1 VSDDAPAVGRGA
13 RFGRLSLPALKRW
26 NLSEKE
32 TAMLAGVLL
41 LTLLVYLRCLAN
53 GFVSDDVLMIVE
65 NKYIAQWSYLWKSL
79 TKDLWWFFKSDR
91 ASPTSLY
98 QPIQN
103 IWLGVA
109 FHLFGTNPVGWHL
122 AKIALHLCVVLL
134 VFRLAQLLSK
144 STGVALLAA
153 LLFGLLPVHVEPV
166 VFATD
171 IPEPLSTA
179 FDLGAMCVFIRRP
192 RDRYWSGILAPLLL
206 CAGAAFTHES
216 AMVFPALIA
225 AYVFLFETDD
235 GNSSPSGTPVRSAPI
250 GARLGE
256 TIKWSAPFFGIALLY
271 LGARALALGTRG
283 ILGFTA
289 KTFTAMLD
297 QGKLVIQSVPIHSS
311 VAEILATVPSVL
323 LWYLGL
329 LVLPWLAGPAHEA
342 HFVNRPTFI
351 NFYAPS
357 AILVLLAAGGYF
369 QFRNSPRA
377 KLYLFCAIWWL
388 VNTAPAPLPAIRLGG
403 ELIHDRF
410 QYLPSFAFC
419 LLLADMAVQCGRNS
433 AALRRAIT
441 VTVTALVVVY
451 AVALWRAEAVW
462 YDDVTMFSRCVQN
475 FPDLPHYHEVLGDML
490 VQKGDLK
497 SGERELVRASN
508 LEPINYEIHF
518 KLASLYVRM
527 NRDQDAHKELE
538 ALFRT
543 AFAQSRRLADRP
555 TPAPRTIASPQI
567 AVTAPEAS
575 AAPTTSSQPTAPAPL
590 PATVPR

>member
-1 VSDDAPAVGRGA
+1 M
-13 RFGRLSLPALKRW
+13 PALKRW
-26 NLSEKE
+26 NLSEAE

-79 TKDLWWFFKSDR
+79 TKELWWFFESNR
-91 ASPTSLY
+91 TSPTSLY

-103 IWLGVA
+103 IWLGVV
-109 FHLFGTNPVGWHL
+109 FHLFGKNPVGWHL

-144 STGVALLAA
+144 STSVALLAA

-171 IPEPLSTA
+171 IPEPLSTD
-179 FDLGAMCVFIRRP
+179 FDLAAMCVFIRRP

-206 CAGAAFTHES
+206 YAGAAFTHES
-216 AMVFPALIA
+216 ALVFPVLIA
-225 AYVFLFETDD
+225 AYVFLFETGD
-235 GNSSPSGTPVRSAPI
+235 GTSSASGAPTGSALI
-250 GARLGE
+250 GSRLGE
-256 TIKWSAPFFGIALLY
+256 TMKWSAPFFCISLLY
-271 LGARALALGTRG
+271 VGARALVLGTRG

-289 KTFTAMLD
+289 KRFTATMD

-329 LVLPWLAGPAHEA
+329 LLLPWLAGPAHEA
-342 HFVNRPTFI
+342 HFVNTPTFI

-357 AILVLLAAGGYF
+357 AILLLLAAGGYLL
-369 QFRNSPRA
+369 FRSSPRA
-377 KLYLFCAIWWL
+377 RLYLFCAIWWL
-388 VNTAPAPLPAIRLGG
+388 VGTAPAPLPAIRLGG

-419 LLLADMAVQCGRNS
+419 LLIADMAVQCGRNS
-433 AALRRAIT
+433 AALRRAIS
-441 VTVTALVVVY
+441 VTVAALVVIY
-451 AVALWRAEAVW
+451 TIALWRAEAVW
-462 YDDVTMFSRCVQN
+462 HDDITMFSRCAQN
-475 FPDLPHYHEVLGDML
+475 FPDLAHYHEVLGDML
-490 VQKGDLK
+490 VQQGDLK
-497 SGERELVRASN
+497 SGERELVRAST
-508 LEPINYEIHF
+508 LEPINYQIHF

-527 NRDQDAHKELE
+527 KRDQDAHKELE
-538 ALFRT
+538 ALFET
-543 AFAQSRRLADRP
+543 AFARKAP
-555 TPAPRTIASPQI
+555 TPQTIASPQI

-575 AAPTTSSQPTAPAPL
+575 VAPTTASPPKQ
-590 PATVPR
+590 

>member
-1 VSDDAPAVGRGA
+1 VSDDEAAVGCGA
-13 RFGRLSLPALKRW
+13 RFGWRLLALKRW
-26 NLSEKE
+26 NLSEAE
-32 TAMLAGVLL
+32 TAMLAGTLL

-65 NKYIAQWSYLWKSL
+65 NKYIAQWSYLWKSM
-79 TKDLWWFFKSDR
+79 TKDLWWFFKSNR
-91 ASPTSLY
+91 TSPTSLY

-103 IWLGVA
+103 IWLGMG

-122 AKIALHLCVVLL
+122 AKIVLHLCVVLL

-144 STGVALLAA
+144 STSVALIAA

-171 IPEPLSTA
+171 IPEPLSSA

-192 RDRYWSGILAPLLL
+192 RDRYWRGLLAPLLL
-206 CAGAAFTHES
+206 SAGAAFSHES

-225 AYVFLFETDD
+225 AYVFLFETAD
-235 GNSSPSGTPVRSAPI
+235 GNSTASGTPVRSA
-250 GARLGE
+250 ALRSRLGE

-283 ILGFTA
+283 VLGFTA
-289 KTFTAMLD
+289 RRFTATLD
-297 QGKLVIQSVPIHSS
+297 QGKLVIQSAAIHNS

-329 LVLPWLAGPAHEA
+329 LLLPWLAGPAHEA
-342 HFVNRPTFI
+342 QFVNRPTFI

-357 AILVLLAAGGYF
+357 AILLLLATGGYF

-377 KLYLFCAIWWL
+377 RLYLFCAIWWL
-388 VNTAPAPLPAIRLGG
+388 VGTAPAPLPAIRLGG

-419 LLLADMAVQCGRNS
+419 LLLADIAVQYGRNS
-433 AALRRAIT
+433 SALRRAIT
-441 VTVTALVVVY
+441 VAVTALAAIY

-462 YDDVTMFSRCVQN
+462 HDGVTMFTSCVQN
-475 FPDLPHYHEVLGDML
+475 FPDSAHYHEVLGDML
-490 VQKGDLK
+490 VQQGDLNG
-497 SGERELVRASN
+497 GERELVRASN
-508 LEPINYEIHF
+508 LEPINYQIHF
-518 KLASLYVRM
+518 ELASLYVRM
-527 NRDQDAHKELE
+527 KRDQDAHRELE

-543 AFAQSRRLADRP
+543 AFARKAP
-555 TPAPRTIASPQI
+555 TPETIASPQI
-567 AVTAPEAS
+567 AVTTPQAS
-575 AAPTTSSQPTAPAPL
+575 AAPTTTSQPTAPAPF

>member
-1 VSDDAPAVGRGA
+1 
-13 RFGRLSLPALKRW
+13 
-26 NLSEKE
+26 
-32 TAMLAGVLL
+32 MLAGVLL

-53 GFVSDDVLMIVE
+53 GFVSDDHAMIVE

-79 TKDLWWFFKSDR
+79 TKELWWFFKSNR

-103 IWLGVA
+103 IWLWLA

-144 STGVALLAA
+144 STSVALLAA
-153 LLFGLLPVHVEPV
+153 LLFGLLPVHVEPI

-179 FDLGAMCVFIRRP
+179 FDLGAMCIFIRRA

-206 CAGAAFTHES
+206 YAGAAFTHES
-216 AMVFPALIA
+216 AVVFPVLIA

-235 GNSSPSGTPVRSAPI
+235 GTSSASGTPMGSAPI
-250 GARLGE
+250 GSRLGE
-256 TIKWSAPFFGIALLY
+256 AVKWSAPFFCIALLY
-271 LGARALALGTRG
+271 LGARALVLGTRG

-289 KTFTAMLD
+289 KRFTATLD
-297 QGKLVIQSVPIHSS
+297 KGKLVIQSVPIHSS
-311 VAEILATVPSVL
+311 VAEILATLPSVL

-329 LVLPWLAGPAHEA
+329 LLLPWLAGPAHEA
-342 HFVNRPTFI
+342 YFVNRPTFI
-351 NFYAPS
+351 NFYAPC
-357 AILVLLAAGGYF
+357 AILLLLASGGYLL
-369 QFRNSPRA
+369 FRSSPRA
-377 KLYLFCAIWWL
+377 RLYLFCAIWWL
-388 VNTAPAPLPAIRLGG
+388 VGTAPAPLPAIRLGVDV
-403 ELIHDRF
+403 ELICDRF

-441 VTVTALVVVY
+441 VTVTALAVVY

-475 FPDLPHYHEVLGDML
+475 TPDLAHYHEVLGYRL
-490 VQKGDLK
+490 VQQGDLK
-497 SGERELVRASN
+497 SGERELVRAST
-508 LEPINYEIHF
+508 LEPINYKIHF
-518 KLASLYVRM
+518 KLALLYVGIK
-527 NRDQDAHKELE
+527 RDQDAHKELE
-538 ALFRT
+538 AFFRT
-543 AFAQSRRLADRP
+543 AFARKAP
-555 TPAPRTIASPQI
+555 TPQTIASPQI
-567 AVTAPEAS
+567 AVIAPEAS
-575 AAPTTSSQPTAPAPL
+575 VAPTTASQPKQPK
-590 PATVPR
+590 